1 MPANDKGDL
10 ATPWVYK
17 AGPAAVNGDVLA
29 VSRKETDGGVIK
41 WLTCILQNCWKWK
54 QKKKSNLKGLQSKT
68 ANLKYMLNLLSSYV
82 DKLNHGCS
90 YSCDEQQASMV
101 GHLGAD

>member
-17 AGPAAVNGDVLA
+17 AGPAAINCDVLA
-29 VSRKETDGGVIK
+29 VSRKETDRGVIK
-41 WLTCILQNCWKWK
+41 RLTCILQDCWGE
-54 QKKKSNLKGLQSKT
+54 KKKKHLKGSSEQNST
-68 ANLKYMLNLLSSYV
+68 ATKYVLNWLSGLV
-82 DKLNHGCS
+82 DELNHGWS
-90 YSCDEQQASMV
+90 YSCDVRRASMV